1 MEHNNNPI
9 NYEWENGVRNLHGSA
24 LFVKIPHLSNLID
37 QFHANEERNEFVVKM
52 WLQCQ
57 HLNNTLGQRQAKVN
71 FLINIAGDDI
81 RQ

>member
-1 MEHNNNPI
+1 MQMKN
-9 NYEWENGVRNLHGSA
+9 
-24 LFVKIPHLSNLID
+24 
-37 QFHANEERNEFVVKM
+37 ANEERNEFVVKI